1 MRTTTL
7 HLLLLLAFLLP
18 SVANVAQNAHV
29 RFSYDANGNRIS
41 RTIEVKKIEE
51 NGKNVEEENDFLAL
65 VKDRLGNAQV
75 SVYPNPTEGKVTI
88 NMTEIPAN
96 GITATLTTVTG
107 AVIGNCRFKGL
118 QHDFDLTG
126 QPAGVYLLRL
136 VAGDETRTWKI
147 VKQ

>member
-7 HLLLLLAFLLP
+7 HLLLLLAFLFP

-41 RTIEVKKIEE
+41 RTIEAKKIEE

-65 VKDRLGNAQV
+65 VKDQLGNVQI
-75 SVYPNPTEGKVTI
+75 SLYPNPTGGKVTI
-88 NMTEIPAN
+88 EMSEAMTNDINAM
-96 GITATLTTVTG
+96 LTTVTG
-107 AVIGNCRFKGL
+107 SVIDNCRIQGL

-136 VAGDETRTWKI
+136 AAGNETRTWKI
-147 VKQ
+147 VKH

>member
-51 NGKNVEEENDFLAL
+51 NGKNVEEENDFLTI
-65 VKDRLGNAQV
+65 VKDQLGIVQI
-75 SVYPNPTEGKVTI
+75 SLYPNPTEGKVTI

-96 GITATLTTVTG
+96 GINATLTTVTG
-107 AVIGNCRFKGL
+107 SVIDNCWIQGL

-136 VAGDETRTWKI
+136 AAGNETRTWKI
-147 VKQ
+147 VKH